1 MHSFTVVNDIFFWR
15 FQSGQSSFADELG
28 VLTETGQKRYVSS
41 TIAQQFEGEEDQMQ
55 VETVEDVA
63 YIFHGQLHHVAEL
76 DRNEALADF
85 TTQTLCA

>member
-1 MHSFTVVNDIFFWR
+1 MHSFKVLNDIFFWR

-55 VETVEDVA
+55 VESVED
-63 YIFHGQLHHVAEL
+63 VAEL
-76 DRNEALADF
+76 DRNEALDRF
-85 TTQTLCA
+85 HNSNSLCAA